1 MAIYHLNA
9 QVISRGKGRSVIA
22 AAAYRAGTRLKD
34 ELQGLIYDYKQKGGV
49 VYTEIFLP
57 AHAPARLRV
66 RETLWNEVDR
76 EEKRKDAQTAREMNV
91 ALPVELDREEQEEL
105 VRNFARSMTDE
116 GMIADVAIHD
126 KEDGNPHA
134 HIMLTTREIGS
145 DGTWGKKNR
154 DWNKKEVL
162 EGWRVRWEEMAND
175 ALQKAGSEERIDH
188 RSNEARGIEKL
199 PTIHEGFAAREMEK
213 RGEVSD
219 RCEINR
225 EIKAVNQKWDA
236 VNKEERMIRD
246 NDLKDMEAR
255 EVQVMNQA
263 AALTRKVSL
272 EEKEVIEAWKKFE
285 RQKAFEAWKKKRTE
299 AVAVDRQPMASSG
312 EVDELE
318 KRRRERQKKA
328 DAERRKEEQRKP
340 DENKESS
347 PTKTEAE
354 KHAEE
359 IERDFM
365 DQYKDI
371 LGSNKSSLEK
381 RLELHALEQKAKR
394 ILEEEKTR
402 QEKELRRRAEEQVR
416 TTPEGSRLAREI
428 EEADRRIRESYDK
441 VQRLQ
446 KERDGAYREY
456 ERLRKEKPKDGFF
469 DFLFGN
475 KEKDQWK
482 ERVRSSKKN
491 CSALDMLVNAAVSDW
506 NDEKDKKKEKQSE
519 FEKLC
524 KKAYGKLQDS
534 ISNPVAKILLHV
546 VKVIATMIFEML
558 KEDERNPMPQLVA
571 TSDHSP
577 TPGENDSRFMG
588 ELQKDELL
596 EEQAERQRE
605 FSR

>member
-1 MAIYHLNA
+1 M
-9 QVISRGKGRSVIA
+9 
-22 AAAYRAGTRLKD
+22 
-34 ELQGLIYDYKQKGGV
+34 
-49 VYTEIFLP
+49 
-57 AHAPARLRV
+57 
-66 RETLWNEVDR
+66 
-76 EEKRKDAQTAREMNV
+76 
-91 ALPVELDREEQEEL
+91 
-105 VRNFARSMTDE
+105 
-116 GMIADVAIHD
+116 
-126 KEDGNPHA
+126 
-134 HIMLTTREIGS
+134 
-145 DGTWGKKNR
+145 
-154 DWNKKEVL
+154 
-162 EGWRVRWEEMAND
+162 
-175 ALQKAGSEERIDH
+175 
-188 RSNEARGIEKL
+188 
-199 PTIHEGFAAREMEK
+199 
-213 RGEVSD
+213 
-219 RCEINR
+219 
-225 EIKAVNQKWDA
+225 
-236 VNKEERMIRD
+236 
-246 NDLKDMEAR
+246 
-255 EVQVMNQA
+255 
-263 AALTRKVSL
+263 
-272 EEKEVIEAWKKFE
+272 
-285 RQKAFEAWKKKRTE
+285 
-299 AVAVDRQPMASSG
+299 
-312 EVDELE
+312 E

-340 DENKESS
+340 DENKEIS

-365 DQYKDI
+365 DQYRDI

-416 TTPEGSRLAREI
+416 ATPEGSRLAREI

-441 VQRLQ
+441 VHRLQ

-482 ERVRSSKKN
+482 ERVRASKKN

-506 NDEKDKKKEKQSE
+506 NDEKDKQKEKQSE

-524 KKAYGKLQDS
+524 KKAYSKLQDS
-534 ISNPVAKILLHV
+534 ISNPVVKILLHV

-558 KEDERNPMPQLVA
+558 KEDARNPMPQLVA
-571 TSDHSP
+571 TNDHSS
-577 TPGENDSRFMG
+577 TPGENDSRLMG

>member
-1 MAIYHLNA
+1 
-9 QVISRGKGRSVIA
+9 
-22 AAAYRAGTRLKD
+22 
-34 ELQGLIYDYKQKGGV
+34 
-49 VYTEIFLP
+49 
-57 AHAPARLRV
+57 
-66 RETLWNEVDR
+66 
-76 EEKRKDAQTAREMNV
+76 
-91 ALPVELDREEQEEL
+91 
-105 VRNFARSMTDE
+105 
-116 GMIADVAIHD
+116 
-126 KEDGNPHA
+126 
-134 HIMLTTREIGS
+134 
-145 DGTWGKKNR
+145 
-154 DWNKKEVL
+154 
-162 EGWRVRWEEMAND
+162 MAND

-299 AVAVDRQPMASSG
+299 AAAVDRQPMASSG

-365 DQYKDI
+365 DQYRDI

-416 TTPEGSRLAREI
+416 ATPEGSRLAREI

-482 ERVRSSKKN
+482 ERVRASKKN

-506 NDEKDKKKEKQSE
+506 NDEKDKQKEKQSE